1 MPATALAAAAAA
13 QVVLRRENEVAFG
26 RVVKIAGLKGLG
38 NGSGH
43 GGIKGKG
50 NGCCKNSKR
59 YLATVNFKLF
69 LMKTPFAFALL
80 AGVALGQPRPA
91 AAQAP
96 VVLTAATAPAGVRPA
111 LARYETALADPM
123 REALRTLPQAKK
135 RFLAGLP
142 EGDQFLLSVRVAATD
157 TSFRQVS
164 ARVLGWHGTTVQA
177 LLLPDNAGAA
187 GPAEPLPVSFSE
199 TAVLDWTLLR
209 ASGREEG
216 NYVGRYTDTA
226 RQLERLPLR

>member
-1 MPATALAAAAAA
+1 MEA
-13 QVVLRRENEVAFG
+13 
-26 RVVKIAGLKGLG
+26 
-38 NGSGH
+38 
-43 GGIKGKG
+43 
-50 NGCCKNSKR
+50 
-59 YLATVNFKLF
+59 
-69 LMKTPFAFALL
+69 PFVFALL
-80 AGVALGQPRPA
+80 AGVELAQPRPA
-91 AAQAP
+91 AAQAVGL

-142 EGDQFLLSVRVAATD
+142 EGDQFLLSVRVIATD
-157 TSFRQVS
+157 TSFRRVS

-177 LLLPDNAGAA
+177 LLLPDTAGAA
-187 GPAEPLPVSFSE
+187 GPAEPMPVSFSE